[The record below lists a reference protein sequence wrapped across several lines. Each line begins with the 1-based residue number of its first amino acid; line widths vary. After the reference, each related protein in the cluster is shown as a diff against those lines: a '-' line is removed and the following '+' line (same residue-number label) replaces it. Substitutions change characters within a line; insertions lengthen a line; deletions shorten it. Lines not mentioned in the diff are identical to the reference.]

1 MRHFAA
7 AGLGLALVS
16 QHEKQGRAQA
26 GEDGDKRKDD
36 QVFHG
41 PNYHVIARWKF
52 WLITALALLALCAT
66 LALGRWQ
73 LSRAAQ
79 KQAWQASMDA
89 QAALP
94 PLDGQALAQRAD
106 PATALHRRVRLRGRW
121 LAQRSVFLDNRQMN
135 ARAGLYL
142 VTPMRLEG
150 SGVVVLVQRGWV
162 ARNFVDRAS
171 VPALQTPAAVLEI
184 EGRIAPPPAKL
195 YALGGPELGLIRQN
209 LDLAG
214 FSAELGLPLLA
225 VSVQQ
230 TDPASDDL
238 LRDWPLAAS
247 GVEKHYGYAF
257 QWFGLSA
264 LIALLYV
271 WFQIVRRF
279 IAPRRA

>member
-1 MRHFAA
+1 MT
-7 AGLGLALVS
+7 
-16 QHEKQGRAQA
+16 
-26 GEDGDKRKDD
+26 
-36 QVFHG
+36 
-41 PNYHVIARWKF
+41 ARWKF

-79 KQAWQASMDA
+79 KQAWQASIDA

-106 PATALHRRVRLRGRW
+106 PANALHRRVRLRGRW

-135 ARAGLYL
+135 GRAGLFV
-142 VTPMRLEG
+142 VTPMRLES

-162 ARNFVDRAS
+162 ARNFVDRSS
-171 VPALQTPAAVLEI
+171 VPALQTPAGVLEI

-209 LDLAG
+209 LDLSG

-230 TDPASDDL
+230 TGRASDGL

-264 LIALLYV
+264 LIAILYV